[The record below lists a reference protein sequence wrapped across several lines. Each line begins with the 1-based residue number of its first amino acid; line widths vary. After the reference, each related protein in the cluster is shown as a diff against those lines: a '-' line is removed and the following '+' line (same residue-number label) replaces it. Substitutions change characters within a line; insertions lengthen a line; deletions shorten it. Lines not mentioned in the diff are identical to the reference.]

1 MKKTVLR
8 YGFFCFI
15 AATVLFLSALVF
27 GQGLSFEAQG
37 VLGYVT
43 IVASLVFVFFGI
55 KHYRDQENNGV
66 ISFGRALG
74 IGMLITLFAALGF
87 AIIDYVYTAYINPDF
102 IREYTANSIANLEK
116 TLAGDELIKA
126 QKDLTSQ
133 MESMGSSSA
142 LAVFMFAIVT
152 VVGFIISLLSSLFL
166 NKK

>member
-8 YGFFCFI
+8 YGLFCFL
-15 AATVLFLSALVF
+15 AASIFFLSALVF

-43 IVASLVFVFFGI
+43 IVAALVFVFFGI
-55 KHYRDQENNGV
+55 KHYRDKENNGV
-66 ISFGRALG
+66 ISFGKALG

-102 IREYTANSIANLEK
+102 IDQYTANSIANLEK
-116 TLAGDELIKA
+116 TLSGVELMKA
-126 QKDLTSQ
+126 KEDITSQ